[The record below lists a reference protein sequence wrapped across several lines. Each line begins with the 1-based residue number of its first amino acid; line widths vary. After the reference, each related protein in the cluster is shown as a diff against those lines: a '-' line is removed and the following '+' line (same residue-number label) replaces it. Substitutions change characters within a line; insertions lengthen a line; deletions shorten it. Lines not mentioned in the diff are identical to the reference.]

1 MAVRSLFFYCSL
13 PLLVFGALN
22 SGDITAKK
30 FLIQACPQ
38 GWVAYQECCYLFENR
53 TMSLP
58 MAEKRCSL
66 SGSTLF
72 VANSDKEFHFVSRL
86 TARNLLSWI
95 GLAQFEQQDTPVWQ
109 TTSGID
115 PIKMKWLVNPFS
127 ASGNGWSAASKCVA
141 YLNSDA
147 ESARYLY
154 FYPCDSLFQ
163 SVCERNLTF
172 NSALARQAGSL

>member
-53 TMSLP
+53 T
-58 MAEKRCSL
+58 
-66 SGSTLF
+66 
-72 VANSDKEFHFVSRL
+72 
-86 TARNLLSWI
+86 
-95 GLAQFEQQDTPVWQ
+95 
-109 TTSGID
+109 
-115 PIKMKWLVNPFS
+115 MKWLVNPFS